1 MALAAFNFERWIDE
15 HAHLL
20 KPPVGNQMVFR
31 EAEDLIV
38 MVIGGPNARTDYH
51 DDPYEEFFYQLRGD
65 MVLKVLENGR
75 PRDVPIREGEIL
87 LVPGHC
93 RHSPQR
99 PAGTVGLV
107 VEKVRPRDVN
117 DGFEWY
123 CPKCWGLVHRVEVNV
138 QNIVADLPPL
148 SRRSTR
154 ASANARNAARSIP
167 GKPDAVRDRGPR
179 GCSRRTNAASASPLP
194 DALAP
199 RTADDAYAIQDAFV
213 ALRADKL
220 GPSPATRSR

>member
-1 MALAAFNFERWIDE
+1 MAGARLHAFNFERWIDE

-75 PRDVPIREGEIL
+75 PRDLPIREGEIL
-87 LVPGHC
+87 LLPGHC

-99 PAGTVGLV
+99 PAGSVGLV
-107 VEKVRPRDVN
+107 VEKTGRRIH
-117 DGFEWY
+117 GFEWY
-123 CPKCWGLVHRVEVNV
+123 CPLPRAVHRIEACEHR
-138 QNIVADLPPL
+138 ADLPPL
-148 SRRSTR
+148 F
-154 ASANARNAARSIP
+154 
-167 GKPDAVRDRGPR
+167 
-179 GCSRRTNAASASPLP
+179 
-194 DALAP
+194 
-199 RTADDAYAIQDAFV
+199 DAFIRERESARCRYPPREDLHAHAFLLNGKTWA
-213 ALRADKL
+213 ALRHA
-220 GPSPATRSR
+220 